1 MILDFSVLASHPSPL
16 FLYQWNK
23 IPNWSYI
30 FIMAFKT
37 ECTWPVNQQQCLYL
51 LCSSTSD
58 YAVGMRLAL
67 EELKPIAKYEI
78 SVIDFTG

>member
-1 MILDFSVLASHPSPL
+1 
-16 FLYQWNK
+16 
-23 IPNWSYI
+23 
-30 FIMAFKT
+30 MAFKT